1 MSIDSRYEGFLCD
14 LLTLFEELAV
24 RYINESI
31 LFDRQNRSIF
41 TSSCTTSINFTTIW
55 RVWSPLFTIKNLESP
70 NICGDSKK
78 IVLSPRIPV
87 EVFKD
92 SGPMMKIMWST
103 NP

>member
-1 MSIDSRYEGFLCD
+1 MSIDSRYDGFLCD
-14 LLTLFEELAV
+14 LITLFEELAV

-55 RVWSPLFTIKNLESP
+55 RVWSPLFTKINSKSP
-70 NICGDSKK
+70 NIYEDSKK

-87 EVFKD
+87 EVLRD
-92 SGPMMKIMWST
+92 SGLMMKIMWST